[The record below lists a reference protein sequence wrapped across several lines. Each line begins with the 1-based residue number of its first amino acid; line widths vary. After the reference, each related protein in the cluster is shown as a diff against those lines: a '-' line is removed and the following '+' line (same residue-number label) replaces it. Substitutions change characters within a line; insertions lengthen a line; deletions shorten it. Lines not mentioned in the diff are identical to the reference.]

1 MSAFIYADR
10 PAQLGYTDPASG
22 VVQLLPEWVVD
33 ANQLTRIER
42 MIRQRSFGNLDC
54 GAFFLRT
61 WNDPTF
67 GTPDGETPF
76 DCRIFNPTT
85 GYQQATP
92 ASSSL
97 INKRFLT

>member
-1 MSAFIYADR
+1 MSQFIYADNA
-10 PAQLGYTDPASG
+10 AQLGYTDASSG
-22 VVQLLPEWVVD
+22 SIQLLPVWVITADDLHFV
-33 ANQLTRIER
+33 ER
-42 MIRQRSFGNLDC
+42 CIRQRRFGSLPAD
-54 GAFFLRT
+54 AFFLRT

-67 GTPDGETPF
+67 GTSDGLTPF
-76 DCRIFNPTT
+76 DCRIFSATT